1 VLLMIVL
8 ALNFVVTRI
17 TGGRE
22 RANGA
27 GRQLLRGEVRMN
39 D

>member
-1 VLLMIVL
+1 VL

-27 GRQLLRGEVRMN
+27 GRQLLRRLRSGWN